1 MQRDALGCYLNFV
14 KLENNSEKD
23 LENLNCIFDLV
34 IEELKEKKESRLFT
48 LASGQLLDFFKI
60 SYDPTNFQWTS
71 KEQYQKLP
79 LNHCRIIIHAV
90 KERLNNKD
98 CEKYLNSLL
107 TDKYTEID
115 CGEIS
120 LKVKESNGQEDSNIE
135 VIKEIRNCLESIDQN
150 LECNQ
155 SNEKEEYTQKTNVNN
170 EQKRENYIQTFQQAK
185 QMVEDINTSFAKMQE
200 KIVELN
206 RIFYS
211 FGQSSIFSELTM
223 LYDLIN
229 DIELSQIKAL
239 ENGEAVDMKNNI
251 ENLSV
256 FRSVMLNVFAAAG
269 VDVIISEPGTLI
281 NGKIHEVL
289 GNSDFDPRTTVIQKS
304 LKAGFKLGETVLRKE
319 RVSVR

>member
-1 MQRDALGCYLNFV
+1 
-14 KLENNSEKD
+14 
-23 LENLNCIFDLV
+23 
-34 IEELKEKKESRLFT
+34 
-48 LASGQLLDFFKI
+48 
-60 SYDPTNFQWTS
+60 
-71 KEQYQKLP
+71 
-79 LNHCRIIIHAV
+79 
-90 KERLNNKD
+90 
-98 CEKYLNSLL
+98 
-107 TDKYTEID
+107 
-115 CGEIS
+115 
-120 LKVKESNGQEDSNIE
+120 
-135 VIKEIRNCLESIDQN
+135 
-150 LECNQ
+150 
-155 SNEKEEYTQKTNVNN
+155 
-170 EQKRENYIQTFQQAK
+170 
-185 QMVEDINTSFAKMQE
+185 MVEDINTSFTKVQE
-200 KIVELN
+200 KVVELN

-229 DIELSQIKAL
+229 DIEMSQIKAL
-239 ENGEAVDMKNNI
+239 ENGETIDMKGNI

>member
-1 MQRDALGCYLNFV
+1 MQRDALDCYLNFV

-23 LENLNCIFDLV
+23 LENLNCIFDLI

-48 LASGQLLDFFKI
+48 LASGQLLDLFKI
-60 SYDPTNFQWTS
+60 SYDPTSFQWTS
-71 KEQYQKLP
+71 KEQDQKLP
-79 LNHCRIIIHAV
+79 LNHCLVIIHAV
-90 KERLNNKD
+90 EERLNNKD

-120 LKVKESNGQEDSNIE
+120 LKVKESNEQEDSNIE
-135 VIKEIRNCLESIDQN
+135 VIKEIRNCLEFIDQN

-170 EQKRENYIQTFQQAK
+170 EQKIENYIQTFQQAK
-185 QMVEDINTSFAKMQE
+185 QMVEDINISFAKVQK

-206 RIFYS
+206 RFFYS

-239 ENGEAVDMKNNI
+239 ENGETIDMKRNI
-251 ENLSV
+251 ENLSA

-269 VDVIISEPGTLI
+269 VDAIISEPGTLI

-289 GNSDFDPRTTVIQKS
+289 ENSDFDPRTAVIEKS
-304 LKAGFKLGETVLRKE
+304 LRAGFKLGETVLRKE